1 MTQHHPREQREDASH
16 VRMVLGQRI
25 QDLLRPHPAGFM
37 QGGQGRHVPLK
48 GRHISLHRGQ
58 TVFMLRSQEQQRV
71 QDLLLML
78 QDGTQLSQRLSMLR
92 QELLRAGSGIGA
104 P

>member
-37 QGGQGRHVPLK
+37 QGGQAVTSR
-48 GRHISLHRGQ
+48 
-58 TVFMLRSQEQQRV
+58 
-71 QDLLLML
+71 
-78 QDGTQLSQRLSMLR
+78 
-92 QELLRAGSGIGA
+92 
-104 P
+104 